1 VHAHVNIWKL
11 NDAGTSSS
19 DGISSQIGKV
29 LKEQPGFHSYTLI
42 RTDEHE
48 VVAVTLFETSAQL
61 HDALE
66 MIDKQVLENMRHVAH
81 GKPVRRAG
89 DVVFHVDVRDGM

>member
-1 VHAHVNIWKL
+1 MHAHVSIWKL

-19 DGISSQIGKV
+19 DGISSEIGQT
-29 LKEQPGFHSYTLI
+29 LKEQPGFHSYSLI

-48 VVAVTLFETSAQL
+48 VVAVTMFETSAQL
-61 HDALE
+61 HDALAA
-66 MIDKQVLENMRHVAH
+66 IDPQVLQNMRHVSD

-89 DVVFHVDVRDGM
+89 DVVFHIDVRD